1 MAKIGCS
8 DRKGI
13 PVTSSDSDFDS
24 EHDFDEKERVDD
36 SVEACVWQ
44 LLVLINPGDEEMALQ
59 QFADYRDAVAQ
70 ADENDVEP
78 IEIIRRVIDW
88 RSGFYVDGQD
98 TRALVQAIDE
108 LSSRWNISI
117 DWGGDPDDD
126 DFHSDIDAASLFAVA
141 YDRLLEHGYTLW
153 AWEAEDD
160 SYGGWIT
167 LKRDNEFLR
176 ELAISLGINMRL
188 GSEVT

>member
-1 MAKIGCS
+1 MDPS
-8 DRKGI
+8 DH
-13 PVTSSDSDFDS
+13 DFDA
-24 EHDFDEKERVDD
+24 EHDFDENESIDD

-44 LLVLINPGDEEMALQ
+44 LLLLINPGDEETALQ

-70 ADENDVEP
+70 ADEHDVEP
-78 IEIIRRVIDW
+78 MAIIRRVIDW
-88 RSGFYVDGQD
+88 RSGFHVDARD
-98 TRALVQAIDE
+98 THTLVQAIDE

-126 DFHSDIDAASLFAVA
+126 DFHADTDAASLFAIA

-153 AWEAEDD
+153 AWEADD
-160 SYGGWIT
+160 GNYAGWIT
-167 LKRDNEFLR
+167 LKRDNELLR
-176 ELAISLGINMRL
+176 ELATSLGINMRL

>member
-1 MAKIGCS
+1 MIGRS
-8 DRKGI
+8 NRKSI
-13 PVTSSDSDFDS
+13 PVTTSDNDFDS
-24 EHDFDEKERVDD
+24 EHDLDGDESVDG
-36 SVEACVWQ
+36 SVEAHVWQ
-44 LLVLINPGDEEMALQ
+44 LLLLINPGDEESALQ
-59 QFADYRDAVAQ
+59 QFADYRDAVAHL
-70 ADENDVEP
+70 DEDDIEP
-78 IEIIRRVIDW
+78 IDIIRRVIDW
-88 RSGFYVDGQD
+88 RSGFYVDRQD

-126 DFHSDIDAASLFAVA
+126 DFHTDVDAASLFAIA
-141 YDRLLEHGYTLW
+141 YDGLLEHGYTLW

-160 SYGGWIT
+160 SCAGWIT

-176 ELAISLGINMRL
+176 ELATSLGINMRL